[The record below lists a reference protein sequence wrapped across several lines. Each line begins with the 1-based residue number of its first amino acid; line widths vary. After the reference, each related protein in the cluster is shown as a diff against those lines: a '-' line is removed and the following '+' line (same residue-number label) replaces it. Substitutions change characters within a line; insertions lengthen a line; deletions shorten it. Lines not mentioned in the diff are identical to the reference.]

1 MSNQELKHDPIISSM
16 FITDSNQRIP
26 IMAYEVNTEL
36 NVDVHIQFS
45 NFQIDYTHKILFEIF
60 DENHNKL
67 ENFNQT
73 LAIMS
78 NGAISHDISLAS
90 IEGVFSLNMS
100 KDELQSTNRITVRAT
115 IDENSNIFSSTIL
128 QLSYGE

>member
-1 MSNQELKHDPIISSM
+1 MSNQELKEDPIISSM

-60 DENHNKL
+60 DENQNKL
-67 ENFNQT
+67 ESFNQT

-100 KDELQSTNRITVRAT
+100 KDELQSTNRITVKAT
-115 IDENSNIFSSTIL
+115 IDENTNIFSSTIL
-128 QLSYGE
+128 QLSYVE

>member
-1 MSNQELKHDPIISSM
+1 MNKQELKHNPIISSM

-26 IMAYEVNTEL
+26 IMSYDVSTEL

-67 ENFNQT
+67 ESFNQT
-73 LAIMS
+73 LAIKS

-100 KDELQSTNRITVRAT
+100 REELQGTSRITVKAT
-115 IDENSNIFSSTIL
+115 IDENPNVFSSTIL
-128 QLSYGE
+128 QLSYEE

>member
-67 ENFNQT
+67 ESFNQT

-100 KDELQSTNRITVRAT
+100 KDELQSTNRITVKAT
-115 IDENSNIFSSTIL
+115 IDENTNIFSSTIL
-128 QLSYGE
+128 QLSYVE

>member
-1 MSNQELKHDPIISSM
+1 MSNQKLKHDPIISSM

-67 ENFNQT
+67 ESFNQT

-100 KDELQSTNRITVRAT
+100 KDELQSTNRITVKAT
-115 IDENSNIFSSTIL
+115 IDENTNIFSSTIL
-128 QLSYGE
+128 QLSYVE